1 MITFESALKVLKKYG
16 YKSKDSQ
23 PYLYKNNKEIGI
35 NYSYIDDKYGITDR
49 VISFRNDIDLD
60 MFLKKYQ
67 WYKLN
72 NKKYDVKLKLNNYEI
87 SSPEVLYIRDNH
99 VMTDDEMF
107 NIDSYD
113 KTKKKNNRLSH
124 AKKKLIE
131 AENLMNHYN
140 NEKRIKEQFVNNFNA
155 KENELRKNYIELQ
168 SLVDTYNRTKQNI
181 EFEKFDNEF
190 VTSKIIED
198 NINELLNQFKDKLP
212 NEEKLSKLTTSLWDL
227 NKDLELN
234 EAYMYAL
241 KYNDDVDEELRLTV
255 TKIDYMNELL
265 SKKRNIFKI
274 VDLKKIFNNIDNTST
289 YESIYGDDFEEKYK
303 TFVYSKYDVL
313 DKIDEFRLCE
323 YLNNF
328 KTRKT
333 YDIEKNIKRCSQKT
347 NKKNEYESM
356 EVIQKELTKQ
366 YNANLNEKEKAALT
380 LYVSLYKQLFDL
392 IQRINNY
399 DTLETSELINLL
411 NITDNYNSLMDECFT
426 KVKELLKDNKTI
438 KTKIFKHI
446 KFNNEEDF
454 IKSLVSTLKVISK
467 INTKLVLKHNTKVFF
482 TVSDLENIN
491 KEKIITTSS
500 TISPYINSN
509 NKNRVISARLKKG
522 INILYSPKY
531 LNILDN
537 KLELIDNKGELLLD
551 TRDINIILDDNI
563 VTYTRFKSNIVKEE
577 DYSYIDKYDI
587 NYKININKAII
598 EKRDNNEW

>member
-598 EKRDNNEW
+598 EKRDNNE

>member
-35 NYSYIDDKYGITDR
+35 NYSYIDEKYGITDR

-155 KENELRKNYIELQ
+155 KENELRKSYIELQ
-168 SLVDTYNRTKQNI
+168 SLVDAYNRTKQDI

-190 VTSKIIED
+190 ITPKIIED
-198 NINELLNQFKDKLP
+198 NINELLIQFKEKLP
-212 NEEKLSKLTTSLWDL
+212 NEEKLSKLTSSLWDL

-255 TKIDYMNELL
+255 TKIDYMKELL
-265 SKKRNIFKI
+265 SKKRSIFKI

-303 TFVYSKYDVL
+303 IFIYSKYDVL

-333 YDIEKNIKRCSQKT
+333 YDIERNIKRCSQKT

-366 YNANLNEKEKAALT
+366 YNSNLNEKEKAALT
-380 LYVSLYKQLFDL
+380 LYVSLYKPLFDL

-399 DTLETSELINLL
+399 DNLETSELINLL
-411 NITDNYNSLMDECFT
+411 NITDNYNSLMDECFI

-438 KTKIFKHI
+438 KTKLFKYI

-467 INTKLVLKHNTKVFF
+467 INTKLILKHNTKVFF
-482 TVSDLENIN
+482 TVSDLDNIN

-563 VTYTRFKSNIVKEE
+563 ITYTRFKSNIVKEE
-577 DYSYIDKYDI
+577 DYSYIDKYDV

-598 EKRDNNEW
+598 EKRDNNE

>member
-23 PYLYKNNKEIGI
+23 PYPYKNNKEIGI

-190 VTSKIIED
+190 ATSKIIED

-265 SKKRNIFKI
+265 SKKRSIFKI

-454 IKSLVSTLKVISK
+454 IKSLVSTLKVITK
-467 INTKLVLKHNTKVFF
+467 INNKLVLKHNTKVFF
-482 TVSDLENIN
+482 IVSDLENIN

-500 TISPYINSN
+500 TISPYMNSN

-598 EKRDNNEW
+598 EKRDNNE